1 MTMSVNPTAILWIYI
16 ILLLA
21 GGLAGYLKAGSKVSL
36 ITSSIFAVA
45 LSLCAL
51 GMLGPS
57 YVADI
62 LLGVLAIVFGIRFA
76 KKKQFMP
83 GGMLLA
89 LTVIVLLLHIL
100 L

>member
-1 MTMSVNPTAILWIYI
+1 MNVTPTIVLWIYV
-16 ILLLA
+16 ILLMA

-51 GMLGPS
+51 GLLGPS

-62 LLGVLAIVFGIRFA
+62 LLGILVVVFGIRFA

-89 LTVIVLLLHIL
+89 MTVVVLALHIVL
-100 L
+100 

>member
-1 MTMSVNPTAILWIYI
+1 MNVTPTIVLWIYV
-16 ILLLA
+16 ILLMA

-51 GMLGPS
+51 GLLGPS

-62 LLGVLAIVFGIRFA
+62 LLGILVVVFGIRFA

-89 LTVIVLLLHIL
+89 MTVVVLALHIL